1 MPIKEDFGEMGRAL
15 GRFAQDVLYTELMP
29 KGIKKYEPNYPTN
42 STAVMVGRNTA
53 RFACM
58 YFLGHA
64 ALAQPSIREGLA
76 YSIPASYLAADSIS
90 VFGLWGLNTY
100 KNFYERLRI
109 RHKTGKDDLENQPA
123 TLAIELPYRAGRGL
137 FNAAK
142 RIDSKKE
149 KLTQR

>member
-1 MPIKEDFGEMGRAL
+1 MKEDFGEIGRAI

-29 KGIKKYEPNYPTN
+29 KGIKRYEPNYLTN
-42 STAVMVGRNTA
+42 STGVMVGRNTA

-100 KNFYERLRI
+100 KNFYERLRT

-123 TLAIELPYRAGRGL
+123 TLAIELPYKIGRGL
-137 FNAAK
+137 FKTAK
-142 RIDSKKE
+142 RIACGKE
-149 KLTQR
+149 KVV